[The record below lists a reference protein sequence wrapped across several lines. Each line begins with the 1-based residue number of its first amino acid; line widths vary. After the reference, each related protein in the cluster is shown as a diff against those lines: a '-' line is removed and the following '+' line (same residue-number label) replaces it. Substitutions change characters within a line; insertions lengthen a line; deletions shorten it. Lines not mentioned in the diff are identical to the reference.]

1 MRRER
6 MFIGA
11 MLAPAF
17 LILGVFYVY
26 PMLYNLEVSFT
37 DLSLLR
43 LRQGGSFVGFDNY
56 RELLTSR
63 ELGHV
68 LFNTVVWLTALS
80 VAVRLVLGLAMALLL
95 NSPVLQRLKVGTAA
109 KLAIVVPWATPP
121 IVAVVIWRWML
132 DPQNG
137 VINALLVRL
146 GLVSEPIPFLA
157 DLRTVWPAVVTIIV
171 WNTVPLVALSLLASL
186 QSVPE
191 ELNEAAAIDGASRY
205 QQFRFVTLPFL
216 MPTIVVLALMSVF
229 WTFNNFVYVWLATG
243 AGPGTFTN
251 VLATEVYIKAFVDFR
266 LGYSSAVGVVMALI
280 MALFGTLYFR
290 LVAER
295 ELKEAL

>member
-186 QSVPE
+186 QSIPE

>member
-1 MRRER
+1 M
-6 MFIGA
+6 
-11 MLAPAF
+11 
-17 LILGVFYVY
+17 FYVY

-146 GLVSEPIPFLA
+146 GFVSEPIPFLA

-266 LGYSSAVGVVMALI
+266 LGYSSSVGVVMALI
-280 MALFGTLYFR
+280 MALFGILYFR